1 MPEITDG
8 RIDGYPVANATLDDL
23 DMSKLLAHIRTAL
36 ASERCEG
43 SPDRPDEFLLRYR
56 AAVRVSD
63 QIRPT
68 MAGIMM
74 FGIRPQY
81 FFPHADVGLGH
92 FPGTVPNTID
102 VFHLARH
109 GGTLTQ
115 QIDEVEGYLWK
126 ETRRGFTVIDGP
138 RRVEQPE
145 YPRKAI
151 RELTVNAIA
160 HRDYNVI
167 GKYTRI
173 SMFADRIEWI
183 SPGGLPPGITLD
195 NILQEQYARNPTIAE
210 LLWQAGYV
218 ERFGIGLDT
227 VMHELRIA
235 GLPELKLIDSG
246 VSFTARIYNR
256 HAPSIQG
263 LTPFRVKLLEYAR
276 DKGQLTIDHAR
287 MLNNQLPPRDQRS
300 DNSLLNDIAALRN
313 AGLLTKVGNGRNTA
327 YVPVVLDPEID

>member
-1 MPEITDG
+1 MSYLMPEITDG

-109 GGTLTQ
+109 
-115 QIDEVEGYLWK
+115 
-126 ETRRGFTVIDGP
+126 
-138 RRVEQPE
+138 
-145 YPRKAI
+145 
-151 RELTVNAIA
+151 
-160 HRDYNVI
+160 
-167 GKYTRI
+167 
-173 SMFADRIEWI
+173 
-183 SPGGLPPGITLD
+183 
-195 NILQEQYARNPTIAE
+195 
-210 LLWQAGYV
+210 
-218 ERFGIGLDT
+218 
-227 VMHELRIA
+227 
-235 GLPELKLIDSG
+235 
-246 VSFTARIYNR
+246 
-256 HAPSIQG
+256 
-263 LTPFRVKLLEYAR
+263 
-276 DKGQLTIDHAR
+276 
-287 MLNNQLPPRDQRS
+287 
-300 DNSLLNDIAALRN
+300 
-313 AGLLTKVGNGRNTA
+313 
-327 YVPVVLDPEID
+327 